1 MRLDD
6 GVWQMTVVIN
16 GERRE
21 IPDGLNV
28 AAMIEHLG
36 IPVDRVALERNLEIL
51 PRANWMQ
58 TQVQPGD
65 RYEIVRFVGG
75 G

>member
-1 MRLDD
+1 
-6 GVWQMTVVIN
+6 VTVVIN
-16 GERRE
+16 GESRE

-36 IPVDRVALERNLEIL
+36 MRLDRVALERNRDIL
-51 PRANWMQ
+51 PRSQWRE
-58 TQVQPGD
+58 TSVQPND
-65 RYEIVRFVGG
+65 NFEIVHLVGG

>member
-1 MRLDD
+1 
-6 GVWQMTVVIN
+6 MTVVIN

-28 AAMIEHLG
+28 SAMIEHLG
-36 IPVDRVALERNLEIL
+36 MTLERVALERNRDIL
-51 PRANWMQ
+51 PRARWKE
-58 TQVQPGD
+58 TTVQAD
-65 RYEIVRFVGG
+65 DSFEIVHLVGG